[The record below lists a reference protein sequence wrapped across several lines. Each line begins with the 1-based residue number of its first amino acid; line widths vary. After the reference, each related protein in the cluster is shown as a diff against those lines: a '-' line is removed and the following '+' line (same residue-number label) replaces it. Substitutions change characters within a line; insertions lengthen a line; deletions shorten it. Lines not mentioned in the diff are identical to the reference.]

1 MLVRLPQPYD
11 FAVSTARFDVY
22 GLDRATV
29 WRDGVIHRVLAGRE
43 VRIEAAPGGVDV
55 APHDAAIER
64 QVLHFLGLPFDLDG
78 FAAWA
83 QGRPPLD
90 RLVTALAGFR
100 PPLQTD
106 PFEALVTSITA
117 QQVSLQSAAA
127 IRSRFIERYG
137 TLHEHAHAFPTRERV
152 ARATEDEL
160 FGLGFSRRKAEYVL
174 ALARSELDLDA
185 LASLP
190 DDEVTARLVALRGLG
205 EWTADWFLA
214 RHLARPHAWPAGD
227 LGLRKAVAAF
237 YGDVPDLRAFA
248 QRFHPH
254 ENLTAHYL
262 LTGLRLF
269 PDGSRPAAPPGRRSR
284 PPAQPRAARGSPAGG
299 PYVRTVP
306 PASEPR
312 ATRREP
318 SGDGEG

>member
-11 FAVSTARFDVY
+11 FER
-22 GLDRATV
+22 LDRPLRRLRPRPRERSGGT
-29 WRDGVIHRVLAGRE
+29 GGIHRVFGGRE

-55 APHDAAIER
+55 SPHDEAIEAE
-64 QVLHFLGLPFDLDG
+64 VLHFLGLPFDLDG
-78 FAAWA
+78 FTAWA
-83 QGRPPLD
+83 EEDATLG
-90 RLVTALAGFR
+90 RLVAALSGFR
-100 PPLQTD
+100 PPLQVN

-127 IRSRFIERYG
+127 IRSRFIERFG
-137 TLHEHAHAFPTRERV
+137 VAAVHAHAFPERERV

-160 FGLGFSRRKAEYVL
+160 IAVGFSTRKAEYVVG
-174 ALARSELDLDA
+174 LARSELDLDE

-190 DDEVTARLVALRGLG
+190 DEEVTARLVALRGLG

-237 YGDVPDLRAFA
+237 YGDVPDVRAFA
-248 QRFHPH
+248 SRFHPF
-254 ENLTAHYL
+254 ENLSAHYL

-269 PDGSRPAAPPGRRSR
+269 PPA
-284 PPAQPRAARGSPAGG
+284 
-299 PYVRTVP
+299 
-306 PASEPR
+306 
-312 ATRREP
+312 
-318 SGDGEG
+318 